1 MQIKLTKYLVYLVD
15 FLGSRSSIEKLS
27 RIAKTVI
34 KVLSNGDFR
43 MTKWLSNNKLFLDT
57 LPYSEI
63 SPKISENQVQ
73 TRKIPR
79 TSRNFETNLL
89 SIKPINKVFEDTK
102 RGMLAFISYLFDPI
116 GMLTPFTLE
125 PKLLIQELLR
135 QKVEWDETIP
145 RDIPQR
151 WNKWKI
157 SFNQIKSI
165 NIPCW
170 YGFHQ

>member
-1 MQIKLTKYLVYLVD
+1 MQIKFANYLAYLVD
-15 FLGSRSSIEKLS
+15 FLGSRSSIERLS
-27 RIAKTVI
+27 RIAKTII

-73 TRKIPR
+73 TGKIRR
-79 TSRNFETNLL
+79 TLRNFETNLL
-89 SIKPINKVFEDTK
+89 SIKPVSKVFEDTK

-116 GMLTPFTLE
+116 SMITPFTLE
-125 PKLLIQELLR
+125 PKLLIEELWR

-145 RDIPQR
+145 RDILQR
-151 WNKWKI
+151 WNKWEI
-157 SFNQIKSI
+157 SFNQIQSI

-170 YGFHQ
+170 YIFHQ